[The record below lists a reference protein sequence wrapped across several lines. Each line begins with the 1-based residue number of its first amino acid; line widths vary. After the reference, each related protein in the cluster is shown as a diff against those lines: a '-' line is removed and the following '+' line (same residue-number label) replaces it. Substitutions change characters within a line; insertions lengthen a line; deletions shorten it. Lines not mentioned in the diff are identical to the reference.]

1 MTIIVLVLAGREN
14 DVTVTQFEK
23 KIPRH
28 DFQEMLEKKEEEE
41 EEEVQHVGVCWL
53 LPITDQKRRRK
64 CGDNKR
70 TSTLMYNSFKL

>member
-41 EEEVQHVGVCWL
+41 VQHVGVCWL
-53 LPITDQKRRRK
+53 LPITDQRK
-64 CGDNKR
+64 GATIKEK
-70 TSTLMYNSFKL
+70 SQ